1 VGEPH
6 LDATG
11 DCGSTSV
18 SHRTLLCAAFRRSRD
33 TPLMPYRYR
42 HEILEQLLLHG
53 VRPTADTPPHMVYDF
68 VNDLYRYE
76 LRRLR
81 HALVT
86 GVIPKIGYYDRVVAL
101 RRKYPLVSVK
111 PHLWVE

>member
-1 VGEPH
+1 M
-6 LDATG
+6 
-11 DCGSTSV
+11 S
-18 SHRTLLCAAFRRSRD
+18 
-33 TPLMPYRYR
+33 YRYR
-42 HEILEQLLLHG
+42 QAILDQLLQHG
-53 VRPTADTPPHMVYDF
+53 VRPTAETSPELVHDF

-81 HALVT
+81 RALVT
-86 GVIPKIGYYDRVVAL
+86 GAIPKAGYYDRVVEL

>member
-1 VGEPH
+1 VH
-6 LDATG
+6 ATAA
-11 DCGSTSV
+11 V
-18 SHRTLLCAAFRRSRD
+18 EASHAPVMA
-33 TPLMPYRYR
+33 YRYR
-42 HEILEQLLLHG
+42 PEVLEQLLLHG
-53 VRPTADTPPHMVYDF
+53 VRPTSETRPDLVFEF

-86 GVIPKIGYYDRVVAL
+86 GAIPRAGYYDRVVDL
-101 RRKYPLVSVK
+101 RRKYPLVSIK

>member
-1 VGEPH
+1 MAH
-6 LDATG
+6 
-11 DCGSTSV
+11 
-18 SHRTLLCAAFRRSRD
+18 
-33 TPLMPYRYR
+33 RYR
-42 HEILEQLLLHG
+42 RDVLEQLLLHG
-53 VRPTADTPPHMVYDF
+53 VRPTIDTPPALVFEF

-86 GVIPKIGYYDRVVAL
+86 GAIPKIGYYDRVVEL

>member
-1 VGEPH
+1 MRRAARSSGHAAVM
-6 LDATG
+6 
-11 DCGSTSV
+11 
-18 SHRTLLCAAFRRSRD
+18 AFR
-33 TPLMPYRYR
+33 YRP
-42 HEILEQLLLHG
+42 EVLEQLLLHG
-53 VRPTADTPPHMVYDF
+53 VRPTADTPPRLVYDF

-86 GVIPKIGYYDRVVAL
+86 GAIPKSGYYDRVVEL